1 MTIYNESTKNYTISG
16 ECNYAWS
23 ASQNVFYLIS
33 DLLLYIRNNNW
44 PDDAVEVSD
53 EVFTEYASFQNDDGM
68 IRGVGEN
75 GMPAWVKPPEP
86 SKDELIKDAE
96 SKRSSLIAKSSLE
109 IDMLTDAESDGSITE
124 DEKTALERWKG
135 YRLELRRL
143 DVNNAPD
150 ITWPVVPDSN

>member
-1 MTIYNESTKNYTISG
+1 MAIYNESEKNYTISG
-16 ECNYAWS
+16 KCNYAWS
-23 ASQNVFYLIS
+23 ASKNVFYLIS

-53 EVFTEYASFQNDDGM
+53 EVFAEYASFQNDDGM
-68 IRGVGEN
+68 VRGVGDD
-75 GMPAWVKPPEP
+75 GMPAWVKPTEP
-86 SKDELIKDAE
+86 SKEELIKDAE

-124 DEKTALERWKG
+124 DEKTALEKWKG

-150 ITWPVVPDSN
+150 IMWPVVPDSN